1 MWVVHGL
8 TSGCSAIFGVSKEVL
23 GIEHEGVLWEK
34 SSRTKIIQIIGIN
47 KLLLQN
53 FWPIDMVI
61 QNKDAIELSALFQL
75 TSLWRHSPG
84 AIHARTTVHGAKKWL
99 AIRTQTTISRS
110 IFCVFGVNKKS
121 TKNILKCQKKC
132 YNNMFLRAIN
142 CLGVRRALP
151 KPVSGAMDWK
161 TANVDS
167 WLRRHQ
173 QTALNRSRGFR
184 GAKSDSH
191 FLSRCT
197 SFEKYFYNSFFPH
210 VPATLNFMS
219 SRAGGEKMLI

>member
-23 GIEHEGVLWEK
+23 GIEHEGKLLEK
-34 SSRTKIIQIIGIN
+34 SSEAKIIQIIGIN

-61 QNKDAIELSALFQL
+61 RNKDAIELSALFQL
-75 TSLWRHSPG
+75 TSLFVQS
-84 AIHARTTVHGAKKWL
+84 AKKWL